1 MEIISS
7 TRNLRG
13 VSGRTYLLI
22 LGMLATLALYCLAWA
37 YPTFPGDESA
47 LVKFQGLRS
56 GWLDGTAIWFANL
69 GLLWV
74 FIPAVAVLMG
84 CLVLARRYADTAM
97 IFAGL
102 AVIGIGNGLKIIVG
116 RPRPEYQI
124 VDPLQSGLSF
134 PSGHSLLAVILGG
147 MLVYLVGQWVRPLF
161 LRRVIQASLIAV
173 VVGMGASRVY
183 LGLHWPSDVVG
194 SYVLGAMALVGL
206 IGLRNAIA
214 TAR

>member
-1 MEIISS
+1 MEIIES
-7 TRNLRG
+7 TRTLRG

-22 LGMLATLALYCLAWA
+22 LGMLATLALYFLAWA

-56 GWLDGTAIWFANL
+56 GWLDDTAIWFANL

-147 MLVYLVGQWVRPLF
+147 MLVYLVGQWVRPL
-161 LRRVIQASLIAV
+161 LLKRVIQASLIAV

-183 LGLHWPSDVVG
+183 LGLHWPSDVIG
-194 SYVLGAMALVGL
+194 AYVLGAMALVGL

>member
-1 MEIISS
+1 MEIIAS
-7 TRNLRG
+7 TRTIRG

-56 GWLDGTAIWFANL
+56 GWLDDTAIWFAHL

-97 IFAGL
+97 ILAGL

-124 VDPLQSGLSF
+124 VDPLQSGLLLRSF
-134 PSGHSLLAVILGG
+134 GNSQKRWDAHRRLC
-147 MLVYLVGQWVRPLF
+147 LV
-161 LRRVIQASLIAV
+161 
-173 VVGMGASRVY
+173 
-183 LGLHWPSDVVG
+183 H
-194 SYVLGAMALVGL
+194 
-206 IGLRNAIA
+206 
-214 TAR
+214 T